1 MKAYVLPI
9 LIALSALS
17 ISASAAFYSVY
28 GLSKLFAGA
37 STEVIVMAS
46 GLEASK
52 LVLASL
58 LYQYWS
64 KLALWLKT
72 YLTSA
77 LLVLMVITSAGIYG
91 FLSGAYQETATL
103 SDINSQ
109 RVAILEAKQDR
120 FIEQRNELVLQVKDL
135 TQALSN
141 PGNVQYVDRETGLL
155 VTTTSRSQRLLLQG
169 ELKESKQLLA
179 SVRDSVSTYDVL
191 ILEQSLSDDS
201 ARELGPLK
209 YISQLAGTEMDSVI
223 NWFML
228 LIIFVFDP
236 LAISL
241 VIAANIAFE
250 KPKPTTKPAIEP
262 EFDWESAEKRMNIV
276 GQNGNDGVHYEQQE
290 ANLGE
295 FLERQADRDEAL
307 EAWSEDIARNW
318 VRSFRTPIR
327 KLSEYAKWRKET
339 KK

>member
-17 ISASAAFYSVY
+17 ISASAAFYSVF

-46 GLEASK
+46 CLEVSK

-77 LLVLMVITSAGIYG
+77 LFVLMVITSAGIYG

-109 RVAILEAKQDR
+109 RVAILQAKQDR
-120 FIEQRNELVLQVKDL
+120 FIEQREELILQVKDL
-135 TQALSN
+135 TQALAN
-141 PGNVQYVDRETGLL
+141 PGNIQYVDRETGLL
-155 VTTTSRSQRLLLQG
+155 VTTTSRAQRQLVQG

-201 ARELGPLK
+201 SRELGPLK

-223 NWFML
+223 NWFTL

-250 KPKPTTKPAIEP
+250 KEP
-262 EFDWESAEKRMNIV
+262 EPDIV
-276 GQNGNDGVHYEQQE
+276 NAIQDDTVDKSD
-290 ANLGE
+290 LDLVK
-295 FLERQADRDEAL
+295 FLERQSDRDEAL
-307 EAWSEDIARNW
+307 EAWSEDIARHW
-318 VRSFRTPIR
+318 VRSFRTPIQ

>member
-1 MKAYVLPI
+1 MKSYILPT

-17 ISASAAFYSVY
+17 ISASAAFYSVF

-46 GLEASK
+46 CLEVSK

-58 LYQYWS
+58 LYQYWP

-77 LLVLMVITSAGIYG
+77 LVVLMVITSAGIYG

-120 FIEQRNELVLQVKDL
+120 FIDQRDDLVLRVQDL
-135 TQALSN
+135 TQSLSN
-141 PGNVQYVDRETGLL
+141 PGNIQYVDRETGLL
-155 VTTTSRSQRLLLQG
+155 VTTTSRAQRQVLQG

-223 NWFML
+223 NWFTL
-228 LIIFVFDP
+228 LIIFAFDP

-250 KPKPTTKPAIEP
+250 KEP
-262 EFDWESAEKRMNIV
+262 EAVVKDETIDEPLEHLTDTADVIQGGLTYDPDHGFAKFIK
-276 GQNGNDGVHYEQQE
+276 QQE
-290 ANLGE
+290 
-295 FLERQADRDEAL
+295 DRDEAL
-307 EAWSEDIARNW
+307 EAWSEDIARHW
-318 VRSFRTPIR
+318 VRSFII
-327 KLSEYAKWRKET
+327 SCFYS
-339 KK
+339 

>member
-1 MKAYVLPI
+1 
-9 LIALSALS
+9 
-17 ISASAAFYSVY
+17 
-28 GLSKLFAGA
+28 
-37 STEVIVMAS
+37 
-46 GLEASK
+46 
-52 LVLASL
+52 
-58 LYQYWS
+58 
-64 KLALWLKT
+64 
-72 YLTSA
+72 
-77 LLVLMVITSAGIYG
+77 MVITSAGIYG

-109 RVAILEAKQDR
+109 RVAILQAKQDR
-120 FIEQRNELVLQVKDL
+120 FIEQREELILQVKDL
-135 TQALSN
+135 TQALAN
-141 PGNVQYVDRETGLL
+141 PGNIQYVDRETGLL
-155 VTTTSRSQRLLLQG
+155 VTTTSRAQRQLVQG

-201 ARELGPLK
+201 SRELGPLK

-223 NWFML
+223 NWFTL

-250 KPKPTTKPAIEP
+250 KEP
-262 EFDWESAEKRMNIV
+262 EPDIV
-276 GQNGNDGVHYEQQE
+276 NAIQDDTVDKQDDTVDKSD
-290 ANLGE
+290 LDFVK
-295 FLERQADRDEAL
+295 FLERQSDRDEAL

-318 VRSFRTPIR
+318 VRSFRTPIQ

>member
-17 ISASAAFYSVY
+17 ISASAAFYSVF

-46 GLEASK
+46 CLEVSK

-72 YLTSA
+72 YLTTA
-77 LLVLMVITSAGIYG
+77 LVVLMVITSAGIYG

-103 SDINSQ
+103 SDINSE
-109 RVAILEAKQDR
+109 RVAILEAKQAR
-120 FIEQRNELVLQVKDL
+120 FIEQRDDLVLQVKDL
-135 TQALSN
+135 TQSLSN
-141 PGNVQYVDRETGLL
+141 PGYIEYVDRETGQL
-155 VTTTSRSQRLLLQG
+155 VKTTSSAQRKLLKG
-169 ELKESKQLLA
+169 ELEESKQDLA
-179 SVRDSVSTYDVL
+179 SVRDSISTYDVL
-191 ILEQSLSDDS
+191 VLEQSLSDES

-209 YISQLAGTEMDSVI
+209 YISQLLDTEMDSVI
-223 NWFML
+223 NWFTL

-250 KPKPTTKPAIEP
+250 
-262 EFDWESAEKRMNIV
+262 
-276 GQNGNDGVHYEQQE
+276 
-290 ANLGE
+290 
-295 FLERQADRDEAL
+295 RDEEFEEAEPLEHLTDTVDVIQGGLTYDKDRGFANFIKRQEERDAAL
-307 EAWSEDIARNW
+307 TSWSEDISKNW
-318 VRSFRTPIR
+318 VKSFRTPIK
-327 KLSEYAKWRKET
+327 KLSDYAQWRSAT

>member
-17 ISASAAFYSVY
+17 ISASAAFYSVF

-46 GLEASK
+46 CLEVSK

-77 LLVLMVITSAGIYG
+77 LFVLMVITSAGIYG

-109 RVAILEAKQDR
+109 RVTILQAKQDR
-120 FIEQRNELVLQVKDL
+120 FIEQREELILQVKDL
-135 TQALSN
+135 TQALAN
-141 PGNVQYVDRETGLL
+141 PGNIQYVDRETGLL
-155 VTTTSRSQRLLLQG
+155 VTTTSRAQRQLVQG
-169 ELKESKQLLA
+169 ELEESKQLLA

-223 NWFML
+223 NWFTL

-250 KPKPTTKPAIEP
+250 KEP
-262 EFDWESAEKRMNIV
+262 EAVVKDETIDEPLEHLTDTADVIQGGLTYDPDQGFAKFIK
-276 GQNGNDGVHYEQQE
+276 QQE
-290 ANLGE
+290 
-295 FLERQADRDEAL
+295 DRDEAL
-307 EAWSEDIARNW
+307 EAWSEDIARHW
-318 VRSFRTPIR
+318 VRSFRTPIQ